1 MTQAATVLVEESA
14 YVAHAGTTGN
24 DVVYRFCSGGS
35 YVLVGWT
42 DQEEDDDDDAPELV
56 VHPQGSVLAAA
67 DAVDWFTIEPIA
79 TDHRGTYFTDDAHP
93 RLDGTYV

>member
-1 MTQAATVLVEESA
+1 MTEAATVLVDDSA
-14 YVAHAGTTGN
+14 YVAHPGTTGN
-24 DVVYRFCSGGS
+24 DVVAQFTGGGS

-42 DQEEDDDDDAPELV
+42 EQEEEDDAPMLV

-79 TDHRGTYFTDDAHP
+79 TDDQGTYFTDDAHP
-93 RLDGTYV
+93 WLAGTYL